1 MAGKI
6 APYREKIN
14 KSRIKKFA
22 KECDVVKKNAAKAII
37 VGMLSIVLAITTGMV
52 ATAAETSI
60 DDLPIATTV
69 EVVGGSG
76 EPGAATISMPSGAYF
91 VISLYAAGGTGYNW
105 TLDNEKL
112 TMTEMITTTTEA
124 VSSEPLAGGP
134 TRWKFCLRVNS
145 ETTGQE
151 TLHFNLARPWM
162 KNEKPAKTFDLTVI
176 AK

>member
-1 MAGKI
+1 
-6 APYREKIN
+6 
-14 KSRIKKFA
+14 
-22 KECDVVKKNAAKAII
+22 VKKSTAKII
-37 VGMLSIVLAITTGMV
+37 VVGMLIIVLAITTGMV
-52 ATAAETSI
+52 AVAAEKSI

-76 EPGAATISMPSGAYF
+76 ELGKATVSISSGAYF

-105 TLDNEKL
+105 ALDNENL

-134 TRWKFCLRVNS
+134 TRWKFCLRVNPGAV
-145 ETTGQE
+145 GQE
-151 TLHFNLARPWM
+151 TLHFNLSRPWM